1 MTEIKDLTTLDPVDT
16 SYFVPVQG
24 ATGETAKLP
33 LSAIGGGGTSWV
45 QVPSDGVPVVVTGS
59 AKYLVYGTGDFTLPA
74 APAIGTEVMINN
86 LIVASADI
94 TLLTQNLDVEG
105 IFATSVVIPIGGAKG
120 IYSLI
125 YNGNSWYFGF
135 GTMTINSPPIEL

>member
-16 SYFVPVQG
+16 SYFVPVQA
-24 ATGETAKLP
+24 ATGETAKLV
-33 LSAIGGGGTSWV
+33 LSAIGGTAWV
-45 QVPSDGVPVVVTGS
+45 QVPNNGVPVVVTGS
-59 AKYLVYGTGDFTLPA
+59 GKYMVFGTGDFTLPA

-86 LIVASADI
+86 LIVATTNI
-94 TLLTQNLDVEG
+94 TLLTQNVAVENSN
-105 IFATSVVIPIGGAKG
+105 ATSVVIPIGGAKG

-135 GTMTINSPPIEL
+135 GTMTINSPPEEL